1 MVRYLPDS
9 IGAYQGGQN
18 MNFKI
23 RSSNEMLILN
33 RSFMS
38 FDAQEIGTLTSPPT
52 AGTTLSS
59 MGGQVFI
66 SQVYD
71 TLSGLVL
78 PTLKNYNLQQSVKLN
93 CDTFERKA
101 ITARTEKYDVSSNGT
116 GYSVANV
123 CFPKTR
129 FIIPIPTSLES
140 ADKVIPLNALTGWDI
155 NILLEQFSRAFTN
168 GISGNNYQIS
178 NAELHCCMLTPTAG
192 YAGEL
197 STALNSSG
205 SLKIPLQLC
214 KSITT
219 SLSPSTT
226 QTVKLTTGYLSSLNS
241 ITNVVRKQAI
251 VGKGT
256 TATACDSFLT
266 NTNMLASYYI
276 SINSQRF
283 PRNYEVKIS
292 DPITGVED
300 PEGVMSLL
308 SSFNTKLSSLTP
320 FRTAITTPPSANS
333 FTYYSFE
340 SNASFASGVPTAD
353 GILYVETT
361 FNTVPAVGDYFDSF
375 IEYSAILQI
384 DANSV
389 QLIIDV

>member
-1 MVRYLPDS
+1 MSNETANSLLQLNPDLTYSTPAPLQDGSINMVRFLPDS

-123 CFPKTR
+123 CFPR
-129 FIIPIPTSLES
+129 
-140 ADKVIPLNALTGWDI
+140 
-155 NILLEQFSRAFTN
+155 
-168 GISGNNYQIS
+168 
-178 NAELHCCMLTPTAG
+178 
-192 YAGEL
+192 
-197 STALNSSG
+197 
-205 SLKIPLQLC
+205 
-214 KSITT
+214 
-219 SLSPSTT
+219 
-226 QTVKLTTGYLSSLNS
+226 
-241 ITNVVRKQAI
+241 VR
-251 VGKGT
+251 VRV
-256 TATACDSFLT
+256 SF
-266 NTNMLASYYI
+266 
-276 SINSQRF
+276 
-283 PRNYEVKIS
+283 
-292 DPITGVED
+292 
-300 PEGVMSLL
+300 
-308 SSFNTKLSSLTP
+308 
-320 FRTAITTPPSANS
+320 
-333 FTYYSFE
+333 
-340 SNASFASGVPTAD
+340 
-353 GILYVETT
+353 
-361 FNTVPAVGDYFDSF
+361 
-375 IEYSAILQI
+375 
-384 DANSV
+384 
-389 QLIIDV
+389 